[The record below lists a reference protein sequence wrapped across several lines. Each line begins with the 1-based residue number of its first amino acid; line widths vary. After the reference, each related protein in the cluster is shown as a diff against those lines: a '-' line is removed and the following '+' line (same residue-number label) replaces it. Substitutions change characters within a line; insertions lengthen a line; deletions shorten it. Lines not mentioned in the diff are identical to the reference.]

1 MREAFTHKRVCTAT
15 ITKVAFRKHRLARV
29 YKRASNYNLIR
40 FKMLDDDVLP
50 PLDSMMFANLPMT
63 SVPEVPEEVLKRKCK
78 TCKRMLAERAHFDD
92 DKKTCNECLKRH
104 CNRMRLKR
112 RKARQAA
119 STSANKKQK
128 T

>member
-1 MREAFTHKRVCTAT
+1 
-15 ITKVAFRKHRLARV
+15 
-29 YKRASNYNLIR
+29 
-40 FKMLDDDVLP
+40 MLDDDGLP
-50 PLDSMMFANLPMT
+50 SLDAAIFDDLPT
-63 SVPEVPEEVLKRKCK
+63 TPVPEVPQEVPKRKCK

-104 CNRMRLKR
+104 RNRMRLKR

-128 T
+128 TW

>member
-1 MREAFTHKRVCTAT
+1 M
-15 ITKVAFRKHRLARV
+15 L
-29 YKRASNYNLIR
+29 
-40 FKMLDDDVLP
+40 LDDDGLP
-50 PLDSMMFANLPMT
+50 PLDAAMFADLPT
-63 SVPEVPEEVLKRKCK
+63 TPVPEVPEEAPKRKCK

-104 CNRMRLKR
+104 RNRMRLKR

>member
-1 MREAFTHKRVCTAT
+1 
-15 ITKVAFRKHRLARV
+15 
-29 YKRASNYNLIR
+29 
-40 FKMLDDDVLP
+40 MLDNDDLP
-50 PLDSMMFANLPMT
+50 PLDAAMFDDFPIT
-63 SVPEVPEEVLKRKCK
+63 PVPEVPEEIPKRKCK
-78 TCKRMLAERAHFDD
+78 TCKRTLDERAHFDD

-104 CNRMRLKR
+104 RNRMRLKR

>member
-1 MREAFTHKRVCTAT
+1 M
-15 ITKVAFRKHRLARV
+15 
-29 YKRASNYNLIR
+29 IR
-40 FKMLDDDVLP
+40 FKMLLDDDSLP
-50 PLDSMMFANLPMT
+50 PFDAAMFADLPMT
-63 SVPEVPEEVLKRKCK
+63 PVPEVPDEAPKRKCK

-104 CNRMRLKR
+104 RNRMRLKR

-128 T
+128 S